1 MDLNT
6 ELLQRRMKWNGCYSG
21 GVKRAAAVASS
32 ISFLGSLKLFYSDIT
47 RALKGRYCR
56 FRCYLH
62 TTISRSFSLK
72 GSLLSILQTL
82 RRLSI
87 NLNGQ
92 SRLPF
97 YFPRA
102 FAYFPCKRIIR
113 CSSHKTFLSLKTLVN
128 KKGQKLQFPSLELL
142 FCFSLRAGRLTENTN
157 CFPYKQVTK
166 KCWKSLQTSLSSL
179 MRLRHR
185 MVTANVS
192 QRTRW
197 TPEPRL
203 GWIQENWVRERY
215 KK

>member
-1 MDLNT
+1 MGGITLAMIIKALD
-6 ELLQRRMKWNGCYSG
+6 ELFTAIYM
-21 GVKRAAAVASS
+21 V
-32 ISFLGSLKLFYSDIT
+32 
-47 RALKGRYCR
+47 
-56 FRCYLH
+56 
-62 TTISRSFSLK
+62 
-72 GSLLSILQTL
+72 

-215 KK
+215 EK

>member
-1 MDLNT
+1 M
-6 ELLQRRMKWNGCYSG
+6 
-21 GVKRAAAVASS
+21 
-32 ISFLGSLKLFYSDIT
+32 
-47 RALKGRYCR
+47 
-56 FRCYLH
+56 
-62 TTISRSFSLK
+62 
-72 GSLLSILQTL
+72 

-185 MVTANVS
+185 KS
-192 QRTRW
+192 QISDNLVWQRNFWSTMEFFSYLCRFQKW
-197 TPEPRL
+197 LQMSSKSTL
-203 GWIQENWVRERY
+203 KSVRSL
-215 KK
+215 